1 MPPSVTVRWNG
12 VTVSTPLTWQSIVRE
27 NRHLIFER
35 DVTPMLEIRWDSK
48 SNSSARSRKK
58 MAAKLGENLPQDGAS
73 ADIADWFKNVRQS
86 FTVHPVSLPGEPAG
100 ALLYCR
106 TCQTPFL
113 VKIFDS
119 PESRSEPLLDISCNC
134 RASTEKPWLIH
145 DLSFVVP
152 EGFSL
157 TSSSFQFGLTLMVFH
172 HGAVELRL
180 VKVAPASARLKR
192 HTLAELFAEFCECSP
207 ADTFQADAGT
217 VQYVSAPSPFGQ
229 IRMRLRRRKPFIW
242 ARFTL
247 DENRDRIIGFTLRG
261 KAPFAEDL
269 VTTVAD
275 NYRLV

>member
-1 MPPSVTVRWNG
+1 
-12 VTVSTPLTWQSIVRE
+12 
-27 NRHLIFER
+27 
-35 DVTPMLEIRWDSK
+35 MLEIRWDNS
-48 SNSSARSRKK
+48 SNSTARSRKK
-58 MAAKLGENLPQDGAS
+58 MAARLGENLPQDGAS
-73 ADIADWFKNVRQS
+73 VDLADWFKNVRKS

-113 VKIFDS
+113 IKIFDRPDSRCGS
-119 PESRSEPLLDISCNC
+119 PLDISCNC
-134 RASTEKPWLIH
+134 RASTDTPWLIH
-145 DLSFVVP
+145 DLRFVVP

-172 HGAVELRL
+172 HGPVELRL

-192 HTLAELFAEFCECSP
+192 QTLAELFAEFCECSP
-207 ADTFQADAGT
+207 ADTFQAGAGT

-261 KAPFAEDL
+261 KAPFAEEL